1 MPCHTPF
8 WLYKQAIWLTLPVNQ
23 ETFSC
28 AYPDIATL
36 GPIKGLSRVVF
47 PPLPLAFI
55 IYKKLN
61 QEHQERT
68 TQQQPSSGRAEVTVI
83 SGPVSAAVATGSNK
97 VRADEE
103 LWKVAGA
110 EMMRAE
116 ETEPHRAVRSYSKET
131 SGLSHCEW
139 PRVIA
144 CQGLRIL

>member
-1 MPCHTPF
+1 M
-8 WLYKQAIWLTLPVNQ
+8 
-23 ETFSC
+23 
-28 AYPDIATL
+28 
-36 GPIKGLSRVVF
+36 SRVVF
-47 PPLPLAFI
+47 SLRPLAFI

-68 TQQQPSSGRAEVTVI
+68 TQQQPSSDRAEVTVV

-116 ETEPHRAVRSYSKET
+116 ETEPHRAVRSNSKET

-139 PRVIA
+139 PRAVSDCLSRAENLNSLTLMVVTLTVVI
-144 CQGLRIL
+144 